1 MPTGAVGTFAAMD
14 DQASANPSPLPGWTE
29 SVIGNPSPTDPVRG
43 FAVSD
48 NLQALRA
55 WGRDHAGRAALV
67 LADPPYN
74 ARNRK
79 DYLDDVDHRAWLEAI
94 GERIELCLP
103 LLRPDGIL
111 AMHIDDSEHAYL
123 QVLLDGILGRE
134 RRLNTVVVKMSELA
148 GVKMRYSDRMLPRLK
163 EYVLL
168 YGRGLA
174 SRLRPVVRRKDGPAL
189 ERYLRYYAQFLE
201 NPNAPVH
208 EWSVIPLREAMAR
221 SGIAPDRDAE
231 REYRL
236 AHPES
241 MVYRTNNRWFDSLPA
256 ADRPSTRF
264 ARLRSPWGVEYVWW
278 EGKQMLFLADHLDEP
293 LGDLWTDIS
302 TINVQK
308 EGAVPLRSSK
318 KPEALVRRLLDL
330 CSQPGDLVI
339 DPWAGSGTTAAVAH
353 KTGRGWLSCERDPAI
368 AARALD
374 RLASVVAGTDPTGET
389 LATGWTGGGG
399 FHVWHPCVHQ
409 GTSLPPPRLTTA

>member
-1 MPTGAVGTFAAMD
+1 MPTGSEGTFAAMD
-14 DQASANPSPLPGWTE
+14 HQAGAKPSPLPGWTE
-29 SVIGNPSPTDPVRG
+29 SVIGNPAPTAPVRG

-48 NLQALRA
+48 NLLALRT
-55 WGRDHAGRAALV
+55 WGGNHAGRAALV

-94 GERIELCLP
+94 GERIELCVP

-111 AMHIDDSEHAYL
+111 AVHIDDSEHAYL

-148 GVKMRYSDRMLPRLK
+148 GVKIRYSDRMLPRLK

-168 YGRGLA
+168 YGRGPA
-174 SRLRPVVRRKDGPAL
+174 SRLRPVVRRKDGAAL
-189 ERYLRYYAQFLE
+189 ARYLRYYAQVLE
-201 NPNAPVH
+201 NPDAPVE
-208 EWSVIPLREAMAR
+208 EWSVIPLVEAMAR
-221 SGIAPDRDAE
+221 RGLPPGRDAQ
-231 REYRL
+231 REFRL
-236 AHPES
+236 AHPERL
-241 MVYRTNNRWFDSLPA
+241 VYRTNNRWFDTLPES
-256 ADRPSTRF
+256 DRPSTRF
-264 ARLRSPWGVEYVWW
+264 ARLRSPWDVEYVWW

-318 KPEALVRRLLDL
+318 KPEALVRRLLEL
-330 CSQPGDLVI
+330 CSQPGDLVV

-353 KTGRGWLSCERDPAI
+353 KTGRGWLSCERDPTI

-389 LATGWTGGGG
+389 AATGWAGGGG
-399 FHVWHPCVHQ
+399 FRVWHPCVHHEE
-409 GTSLPPPRLTTA
+409 TAPREG

>member
-1 MPTGAVGTFAAMD
+1 MAPGAVGTFCPMTVH
-14 DQASANPSPLPGWTE
+14 ASESPPPPVWTE
-29 SVIGNPSPTDPVRG
+29 SVIGSPAPADPPRV

-48 NLQALRA
+48 NLRALES

-94 GERIELCLP
+94 EARISLCLP
-103 LLRPDGIL
+103 LLRPDGVL
-111 AMHIDDSEHAYL
+111 AVHIDDSEHAYL
-123 QVLLDGILGRE
+123 QVLLDRLLGRE

-168 YGRGLA
+168 YGRGPA
-174 SRLRPVVRRKDGPAL
+174 SRLRPVVRRKDGEAL
-189 ERYLRYYAQFLE
+189 ERYLRYYAQVLE
-201 NPNAPVH
+201 NPDAPV
-208 EWSVIPLREAMAR
+208 EDWSVVPLKEAMAR
-221 SGIAPDRDAE
+221 RGWPPGRQSE
-231 REYRL
+231 REFRL
-236 AHPES
+236 AHPER
-241 MVYRTNNRWFDSLPA
+241 MVYRTNNRWFDSLPEA
-256 ADRPSTRF
+256 ERPATRF
-264 ARLRSPWGVEYVWW
+264 ARMRSPWDVEYVWW

-308 EGAVPLRSSK
+308 EGGAPLRSSK
-318 KPEALVRRLLDL
+318 KPEMLVRRLLDL
-330 CSQPGDLVI
+330 CSGPGDLVV

-353 KTGRGWLSCERDPAI
+353 KTGRGWLSCERDPSI
-368 AARALD
+368 AARALE
-374 RLASVVAGTDPTGET
+374 RLSSVVAGTDLSGET
-389 LATGWTGGGG
+389 IATGWGGGGG
-399 FHVWHPCVHQ
+399 FRVWHP
-409 GTSLPPPRLTTA
+409 GILPGDGAPPGG